1 MNISFSILSINNDV
15 IDRHNIE
22 IYNDDSIQQVKY
34 KLSTVITNK
43 NIKTYY
49 FFYKRLKTINPYD
62 VFKAL
67 SLNDTILIDKKKF
80 DTFCNNHNI
89 ELTMDKPYYDLDD
102 ILQIINKTEYLV
114 NEPIGIDNTNF
125 VVNPFKNR
133 YNYTSNSSTTTSD
146 LLLDYPLIENIFVC
160 FADDIID
167 YSKKVGLVLEN
178 IFNVYYPYLFQ
189 DKLFEKEQFLR
200 HDDYSDYDNYNK
212 MIDFHHTVYQ
222 EHNRLHTKNKGI
234 YSIYFV
240 LYTKEPFKFP
250 IDIFFKLIQSTK
262 EYPYIKLNPGKKQE
276 NIYRLYAP
284 FVSLNG
290 NKAPYYDKTRL
301 LRLKNIIKKNEVISY
316 LIEYETY
323 KIIIDI
329 DVNGYIY
336 YAINDLKLLTI
347 EEVNK
352 ITFYTINPLI
362 EKLIHYFD
370 PSEKIFNK
378 FETLE
383 HDTVDIIDMKL
394 KYLFDR
400 KKTNIHKYIKCFSP
414 IFNLIDEKETVKLRY
429 KRVSNF
435 NKTDSEQSYLI
446 DMMNL
451 QLPKETIINYFSNA
465 FNVSLEEAEQKL
477 QDIVYLYETKSNL
490 NQRKILKSKINP
502 GFPVEIS
509 KTENNME
516 VLISNINNIEYITNI
531 DVYINNLILISQEK
545 IHGQVINDLCHKIN
559 EIQIE
564 EIIVED
570 IRENEEGNLEQG
582 NTNFD
587 FNFDLNF
594 GVNNAPKLNVDKSSF
609 FKTLDLEESLF
620 EEIKGQKGVVEEP
633 LEVEEEVE
641 LEEPVE
647 VEDVQSPEESS
658 EEEVEEEESERETP
672 FQGSEEGESSEEEV
686 EGSEEEVEEVEVEE
700 PVKSTKE
707 SSNESVDKGTPEKKK
722 TPSNNNLFANEFEFV
737 GGANQSQHNYVFIYN
752 ELNKKELNKII
763 KREYEIYGAEI
774 KGYYRGFDKT
784 TCSIVKKTDAKIR
797 GLLIDVTDSEFSKIN
812 KKMVGYKVVNDIEIY
827 DSQGNKFTGKT
838 FITTL
843 NAWTTPPSIPTL
855 KNIYSIVSEG
865 WRDIDESDKLY
876 IYDNDYKLMGYYDG
890 KRFVDTNDESEQTVH
905 LGHPSPFL
913 KRLQEREPTL
923 FIKEDSQAFSQY
935 SKLCPWNIRRYPII
949 LTKEEKDQ
957 IDKEMPGSYY
967 SSIEYGTDPKNKYY
981 YICPQYWNLRTNKP
995 VRKEDVDPS
1004 KVIGQKELNPDLTK
1018 KYIFEFATPGHGH
1031 HALPSFLDKKS
1042 HPQGHF
1048 IPCCFKLNKK
1058 GDIPK
1063 AQLKRIEEAAKYM
1076 AKLDNSEVQKKDVV
1090 QEEENEE
1097 VSEYIQN
1104 GLKFPLPNKR
1114 KGELTVSLETF
1125 FNFNHTTCYSN
1136 LKTKKIKP
1144 NTACLFRRGVE
1155 NNKDQ
1160 SFLSVLTA
1168 IYKKNSIAE
1177 LKEHIVKHIT
1187 IDNIQDFHN
1196 GNLSHTFSKD
1206 DYFDQDI
1213 SKYTKSELYKKME
1226 PNPEGFKKIVNG
1238 LENFHKYI
1246 LDDAVQ
1252 IDHTYLWDIVCS
1264 GILKKTK
1271 TKSRIN
1277 LIILNEPMEDVTQNV
1292 NIICPTTVHSKFL
1305 FNLSYNSIF
1314 IYKRGDYYEPLI
1326 NYKEDEE
1333 FIYDD
1338 VFEIK
1343 IKDDLPF
1350 MKKILEAI
1358 NSSLGE
1364 CNGTII
1370 NKYYTFKKSIPLI
1383 ELIDEI
1389 GKLEKYSIKT
1399 QIMNYDGK
1407 IIALIVEYKDGDKVR
1422 SFYVPCAP
1430 SSKEKMAYELINDSH
1445 WKNYSITVKYLKKL
1459 YLDSNKKIPCL
1470 PKFRVIDKA
1479 LIVGVLT
1486 ITNQFI
1492 MLKYP
1497 EEARFHDELVN
1508 LSEHQYIHYSDAE
1521 YIDHDFV
1528 LKNNKLTREQD
1539 VISYLKLEQHFYNA
1553 YFNTLKVSI
1562 GDVKHLQI
1570 RKSIEEILHNNEM
1583 PYVEQYKEIK
1593 ELLMPLLKQ
1602 FEFIVYDNEV
1612 LKSIIEINI
1621 CKNTKDIYCS
1631 ENGTLLIPELNLFT
1645 REKNESAYLNKFID
1659 NLIRNHNIQT
1669 SIFEENHSTIYYTDE
1684 YNLSNNEILILE
1696 SSLIPYLDSLGEVVK
1711 KNKYIEFRGLED
1723 LTPNEIFQLLEQDI
1737 VVNEPTENV
1746 TLSYNTNNASQRE
1759 EVSEPLNKFGI
1770 VQSQEVEHILENAQH
1785 NVSPNEEPVV
1795 EYEEP
1800 SVESQGSYEKL
1811 AVKYE
1816 EPVVKYEELVVK
1828 YEGAEEHKGS
1838 EQLSDE
1844 EPEKLYE
1851 EVSDEEAENV
1861 LFEEEQV
1868 HEEESVEGSDEE
1880 SEGVLSEQAEVSD
1893 EEAEVEQAEVSD
1905 EEEVEPLV
1913 DESVVDESVKEKSAT
1928 PLLVNSYQVNSA
1940 ESNTS
1945 KPKIRLNNNCKL
1957 ESVTTDIYK
1966 ERLNNG
1972 KHKCIHKQY
1981 LSLVWSNYFK
1991 KQSTVWLNFG
2001 IKEPSHGIHFIPSV
2015 SCNYFLLS
2023 LILKDCDKPEY
2034 KPQYTSEYMSDIKRH
2049 LINGYKEL
2057 INDNNVLKLIKK
2069 WKKNGKVN
2077 EANSLL
2083 KSSVRFVDM
2092 FSVIINSPDYR
2103 LTITDF
2109 LIFMSSHNI
2118 PIILLYQSK
2127 KTNTFNGVK
2136 ICYTKESEYYYL
2148 VRVQNKLFPNG
2159 KEYNIFT
2166 LHLWSN
2172 GKNSRSKMST
2182 IRYSVNNETQITA
2195 KLMHEI
2201 EREDNMYTF
2210 EEYLSTKEL

>member
-1 MNISFSILSINNDV
+1 MNISFSILSPNNDV
-15 IDRHNIE
+15 IDTQNIE

-89 ELTMDKPYYDLDD
+89 ELTVDKPYYDLDD

-114 NEPIGIDNTNF
+114 NEPIGIDNINY

-146 LLLDYPLIENIFVC
+146 LLLNYPFIENIFVC
-160 FADDIID
+160 LADDIID
-167 YSKKVGLVLEN
+167 YSKQNGLVLEN

-200 HDDYSDYDNYNK
+200 YDDYSDYDTYNK
-212 MIDFHHTVYQ
+212 MIDFHHSVFE
-222 EHNRLHTKNKGI
+222 EHASLHTKNKGI

-290 NKAPYYDKTRL
+290 NKAPYYDKTRI

-352 ITFYTINPLI
+352 ITFDTINPLI

-383 HDTVDIIDMKL
+383 HETVDIIDMKL

-414 IFNLIDEKETVKLRY
+414 IFNLIDEKETIKLRY

-451 QLPKETIINYFSNA
+451 QLPKETIINYFSTA

-477 QDIVYLYETKSNL
+477 EDIVYLYETKSNL

-509 KTENNME
+509 KAENNME
-516 VLISNINNIEYITNI
+516 VLITNINNIQYIRNI

-564 EIIVED
+564 EIMIEET
-570 IRENEEGNLEQG
+570 RENEESNVEQI
-582 NTNFD
+582 NTNVEFD
-587 FNFDLNF
+587 FDLNF
-594 GVNNAPKLNVDKSSF
+594 GVNNSPKINVDKSSF
-609 FKTLDLEESLF
+609 FKTLDLEPASPELVSPEL
-620 EEIKGQKGVVEEP
+620 EEQVSVAPLLNAPIIEEP
-633 LEVEEEVE
+633 VQGLEVSVQESDEEPEEEEAVAEESDEEPEEEEAVGEESGEEPEEEEEVGE
-641 LEEPVE
+641 DSGQEDEPPFQQSEEE
-647 VEDVQSPEESS
+647 VS
-658 EEEVEEEESERETP
+658 EEEVEP
-672 FQGSEEGESSEEEV
+672 
-686 EGSEEEVEEVEVEE
+686 
-700 PVKSTKE
+700 K
-707 SSNESVDKGTPEKKK
+707 PEKKK
-722 TPSNNNLFANEFEFV
+722 TPNNLFANDFEFV
-737 GGANQSQHNYVFIYN
+737 GGASQEEHNYVFIYN

-784 TCSIVKKTDAKIR
+784 TCSIVKQPDAKIR
-797 GLLIDVTDSEFSKIN
+797 GILLDVTNAEFSKIT
-812 KKMVGYKVVNDIEIY
+812 KKMVGYKLVNDIEIY
-827 DSQGNKFTGKT
+827 DSQGNKFNGKT
-838 FITTL
+838 FMTTL
-843 NAWTTPPSIPTL
+843 NAWTSPPSVPTL

-876 IYDNDYKLMGYYDG
+876 VYDNEYKLMGYYDG
-890 KRFVDTNDESEQTVH
+890 KRYVDTTDESEQTVIN

-913 KRLQEREPTL
+913 KKLQEREPTL

-949 LTKEEKDQ
+949 LTKQEKDQ
-957 IDKEMPGSYY
+957 IDKEMPGSYH

-1058 GDIPK
+1058 GEIPK

-1076 AKLDNSEVQKKDVV
+1076 AKLDNSELQKKDVV
-1090 QEEENEE
+1090 EEEEGE
-1097 VSEYIQN
+1097 VSDYIQN

-1114 KGELTVSLETF
+1114 KGELTVSLESF

-1136 LKTKKIKP
+1136 LKTKKIKT

-1155 NNKDQ
+1155 NNKEQ
-1160 SFLSVLTA
+1160 SFLSVLAA
-1168 IYKKNSIAE
+1168 IYKKNSLAE

-1196 GNLSHTFSKD
+1196 GNLSHTFSKE
-1206 DYFDQDI
+1206 DYFEQDV
-1213 SKYTKSELYKKME
+1213 SKYTKSELYKKMTT
-1226 PNPEGFKKIVNG
+1226 NPEGFKKIANG

-1277 LIILNEPMEDVTQNV
+1277 LIILNETMDDVTQNV

-1389 GKLEKYSIKT
+1389 GKLAQYSIKT

-1407 IIALIVEYKDGDKVR
+1407 IIALIVEYKDGVKVR
-1422 SFYVPCAP
+1422 TFYVPCAP
-1430 SSKEKMAYELINDSH
+1430 SSKENMPYELINDSH

-1470 PKFRVIDKA
+1470 PKFRVIDKS
-1479 LIVGVLT
+1479 LIVGILT

-1497 EEARFHDELVN
+1497 EEMRFHDELVD
-1508 LSEHQYIHYSDAE
+1508 LTEHQYIHYSDAE

-1528 LKNNKLTREQD
+1528 LKNNRLTREQD
-1539 VISYLKLEQHFYNA
+1539 VISYLKLEQHFYSA

-1562 GDVKHLQI
+1562 GDVKNLQI
-1570 RKSIEEILHNNEM
+1570 RKSIEEVLHNNEL
-1583 PYVEQYKEIK
+1583 PYFEQYKQIK
-1593 ELLMPLLKQ
+1593 ALLMPLLKQ
-1602 FEFIVYDNEV
+1602 FEFIVYDNKV

-1684 YNLSNNEILILE
+1684 YNLSENEILILE

-1711 KNKYIEFRGLED
+1711 KNKYVEFRGLED
-1723 LTPNEIFQLLEQDI
+1723 LTPNEIFQLLEQD
-1737 VVNEPTENV
+1737 VAENV
-1746 TLSYNTNNASQRE
+1746 QNENVRLSYNTDTD
-1759 EVSEPLNKFGI
+1759 EPIEAVNLFGI
-1770 VQSQEVEHILENAQH
+1770 DQSQEVEHILEDAKTMSPS
-1785 NVSPNEEPVV
+1785 VSSGLESSVSSNLKPTV
-1795 EYEEP
+1795 EY
-1800 SVESQGSYEKL
+1800 Q
-1811 AVKYE
+1811 
-1816 EPVVKYEELVVK
+1816 
-1828 YEGAEEHKGS
+1828 GAEEHKGS
-1838 EQLSDE
+1838 EDVDEPVYEEDQGDVE
-1844 EPEKLYE
+1844 EPEYE
-1851 EVSDEEAENV
+1851 
-1861 LFEEEQV
+1861 
-1868 HEEESVEGSDEE
+1868 
-1880 SEGVLSEQAEVSD
+1880 
-1893 EEAEVEQAEVSD
+1893 
-1905 EEEVEPLV
+1905 
-1913 DESVVDESVKEKSAT
+1913 
-1928 PLLVNSYQVNSA
+1928 
-1940 ESNTS
+1940 
-1945 KPKIRLNNNCKL
+1945 
-1957 ESVTTDIYK
+1957 
-1966 ERLNNG
+1966 
-1972 KHKCIHKQY
+1972 
-1981 LSLVWSNYFK
+1981 
-1991 KQSTVWLNFG
+1991 
-2001 IKEPSHGIHFIPSV
+2001 
-2015 SCNYFLLS
+2015 
-2023 LILKDCDKPEY
+2023 
-2034 KPQYTSEYMSDIKRH
+2034 
-2049 LINGYKEL
+2049 
-2057 INDNNVLKLIKK
+2057 
-2069 WKKNGKVN
+2069 
-2077 EANSLL
+2077 
-2083 KSSVRFVDM
+2083 
-2092 FSVIINSPDYR
+2092 
-2103 LTITDF
+2103 
-2109 LIFMSSHNI
+2109 
-2118 PIILLYQSK
+2118 
-2127 KTNTFNGVK
+2127 
-2136 ICYTKESEYYYL
+2136 
-2148 VRVQNKLFPNG
+2148 
-2159 KEYNIFT
+2159 
-2166 LHLWSN
+2166 
-2172 GKNSRSKMST
+2172 
-2182 IRYSVNNETQITA
+2182 
-2195 KLMHEI
+2195 
-2201 EREDNMYTF
+2201 
-2210 EEYLSTKEL
+2210 

>member
-1 MNISFSILSINNDV
+1 M
-15 IDRHNIE
+15 
-22 IYNDDSIQQVKY
+22 
-34 KLSTVITNK
+34 
-43 NIKTYY
+43 
-49 FFYKRLKTINPYD
+49 
-62 VFKAL
+62 
-67 SLNDTILIDKKKF
+67 
-80 DTFCNNHNI
+80 
-89 ELTMDKPYYDLDD
+89 
-102 ILQIINKTEYLV
+102 
-114 NEPIGIDNTNF
+114 
-125 VVNPFKNR
+125 
-133 YNYTSNSSTTTSD
+133 
-146 LLLDYPLIENIFVC
+146 
-160 FADDIID
+160 
-167 YSKKVGLVLEN
+167 
-178 IFNVYYPYLFQ
+178 
-189 DKLFEKEQFLR
+189 
-200 HDDYSDYDNYNK
+200 
-212 MIDFHHTVYQ
+212 
-222 EHNRLHTKNKGI
+222 
-234 YSIYFV
+234 
-240 LYTKEPFKFP
+240 
-250 IDIFFKLIQSTK
+250 
-262 EYPYIKLNPGKKQE
+262 
-276 NIYRLYAP
+276 
-284 FVSLNG
+284 
-290 NKAPYYDKTRL
+290 

-316 LIEYETY
+316 VVEYGAY

-336 YAINDLKLLTI
+336 YNINDLKLLKI
-347 EEVNK
+347 EEINK
-352 ITFYTINPLI
+352 IVVDTINPLI

-370 PSEKIFNK
+370 PSEKIFNR
-378 FETLE
+378 FIELE
-383 HDTVDIIDMKL
+383 NDTVDIIDMKV

-414 IFNLIDEKETVKLRY
+414 VLNLIDEKDTIKLRY

-435 NKTDSEQSYLI
+435 NKTDSEQTYLI

-451 QLPKETIINYFSNA
+451 QLPKETIITYFSTA

-477 QDIVYLYETKSNL
+477 GDIVYLYETKSNL

-509 KTENNME
+509 KVENNIE
-516 VLISNINNIEYITNI
+516 VVISNIDNIQYFNNIDI
-531 DVYINNLILISQEK
+531 YINNLILISQEK

-559 EIQIE
+559 EI
-564 EIIVED
+564 
-570 IRENEEGNLEQG
+570 
-582 NTNFD
+582 
-587 FNFDLNF
+587 
-594 GVNNAPKLNVDKSSF
+594 
-609 FKTLDLEESLF
+609 
-620 EEIKGQKGVVEEP
+620 EIK
-633 LEVEEEVE
+633 EVFI
-641 LEEPVE
+641 
-647 VEDVQSPEESS
+647 
-658 EEEVEEEESERETP
+658 EEEVEEENKVVLEQNNANFDFDLDFGINNGPKINVDTSTFFKKLNVESVK
-672 FQGSEEGESSEEEV
+672 EEEPV
-686 EGSEEEVEEVEVEE
+686 KEESDYEEEEEVEEQEVVKDESEEEKEVEE
-700 PVKSTKE
+700 PVKDE
-707 SSNESVDKGTPEKKK
+707 SEEEEQEEEEQEEDEVSEEEQEEDEDEEQEEEEQEEEQESVKEEVPKKEEPPK
-722 TPSNNNLFANEFEFV
+722 NNLFKNNFEFV
-737 GGANQSQHNYVFIYN
+737 GGSNKEETINLFMYN
-752 ELNKKELNKII
+752 ELNKKELSKII
-763 KREYEIYGAEI
+763 KREYEIYGAEL

-784 TCSIVKKTDAKIR
+784 TCSIIKKTDTKIR
-797 GLLIDVTDSEFSKIN
+797 GILVIVTAQEFAKII
-812 KKMVGYKVVNDIEIY
+812 KKMAGYKVVDDVEIY
-827 DSQGNKFTGKT
+827 DSQGNKFTGKA
-838 FITTL
+838 FITNL
-843 NAWTTPPSIPTL
+843 NDWTTPPSVPTL
-855 KNIYSIVSEG
+855 KYIYSIAIEG
-865 WRDIDESDKLY
+865 WRDIDESGKLY
-876 IYDNDYKLMGYYDG
+876 VYDNEYKLMGYYDG
-890 KRFVDTNDESEQTVH
+890 KQFIDTTDESEQTVIN

-913 KRLQEREPTL
+913 KKLQEREPTL

-957 IDKEMPGSYY
+957 IDKEMPGSYH

-1058 GDIPK
+1058 GEIPK

-1076 AKLDNSEVQKKDVV
+1076 AKLDNSEVQKKEVTK
-1090 QEEENEE
+1090 EEEGE

-1136 LKTKKIKP
+1136 LKTKKIKQ

-1155 NNKDQ
+1155 NNKEQ
-1160 SFLSVLTA
+1160 SFLSVLVA

-1177 LKEHIVKHIT
+1177 LKEYIVKVIT

-1213 SKYTKSELYKKME
+1213 SAYTKSELYKKME
-1226 PNPEGFKKIVNG
+1226 TNLEGFKKIVNG

-1246 LDDAVQ
+1246 LDDTVN

-1271 TKSRIN
+1271 IKTRIN
-1277 LIILNEPMEDVTQNV
+1277 LIILNETMDDVTQNI
-1292 NIICPTTVHSKFL
+1292 NIICPTTFHSKFL
-1305 FNLSYNSIF
+1305 FNLNYNSIF

-1350 MKKILEAI
+1350 MRKILESI

-1383 ELIDEI
+1383 ELLDEI
-1389 GKLEKYSIKT
+1389 GKLEKYSVKT

-1407 IIALIVEYKDGDKVR
+1407 IIALIVEYKDGEKIR
-1422 SFYVPCAP
+1422 TFYVPCAP
-1430 SSKEKMAYELINDSH
+1430 SSKEKMNYELINDSH
-1445 WKNYSITVKYLKKL
+1445 WKNYSVTVKYLKKL

-1479 LIVGVLT
+1479 LIVGILT

-1497 EEARFHDELVN
+1497 EEARFHDELVD
-1508 LSEHQYIHYSDAE
+1508 LSEHQYIHYSDTE
-1521 YIDHDFV
+1521 YINHDFV

-1539 VISYLKLEQHFYNA
+1539 VISYLKLEQQFYNA

-1562 GDVKHLQI
+1562 GDIKNLQI
-1570 RKSIEEILHNNEM
+1570 RKALEEVLHNNEL
-1583 PYVEQYKEIK
+1583 PYSQQYNTIKEI
-1593 ELLMPLLKQ
+1593 LTPLLKQ
-1602 FEFIVYDNEV
+1602 FEYIVYDNKV

-1631 ENGTLLIPELNLFT
+1631 ENGSLLLPELNLFT
-1645 REKNESAYLNKFID
+1645 REKNDVAYLNKFID

-1684 YNLSNNEILILE
+1684 YNLSENEILILE

-1723 LTPNEIFQLLEQDI
+1723 LTPNEIFQLLEQD
-1737 VVNEPTENV
+1737 VVDDTKTPEDV
-1746 TLSYNTNNASQRE
+1746 TLSYDTTDGDNVRTGNVMTGNAMSDKLMTGNVRTD
-1759 EVSEPLNKFGI
+1759 VKEPLNLFGI
-1770 VQSQEVEHILENAQH
+1770 EESQEVEHILKEA
-1785 NVSPNEEPVV
+1785 SPNASKEEVSEVV
-1795 EYEEP
+1795 EEKPSVYEEVDEEEP
-1800 SVESQGSYEKL
+1800 SV
-1811 AVKYE
+1811 YE
-1816 EPVVKYEELVVK
+1816 EVEEDELSVNEEEEEEEPSVYEEEQEL
-1828 YEGAEEHKGS
+1828 S
-1838 EQLSDE
+1838 EDE
-1844 EPEKLYE
+1844 EP
-1851 EVSDEEAENV
+1851 
-1861 LFEEEQV
+1861 
-1868 HEEESVEGSDEE
+1868 
-1880 SEGVLSEQAEVSD
+1880 
-1893 EEAEVEQAEVSD
+1893 D
-1905 EEEVEPLV
+1905 EEEVSEELSV
-1913 DESVVDESVKEKSAT
+1913 DEEKQEIPKKRQFIKEEPIKEEVEESDEENSLSPLTISSNSVLSANSVLSE
-1928 PLLVNSYQVNSA
+1928 NSVPFKA
-1940 ESNTS
+1940 
-1945 KPKIRLNNNCKL
+1945 PKIKLNNNCKL
-1957 ESVTTDIYK
+1957 ESMTTDIYK
-1966 ERLNNG
+1966 DRLNNG
-1972 KHKCIHKQY
+1972 NHKCIHKQY

-2001 IKEPSHGIHFIPSV
+2001 IKEPRQGISFLPSV

-2034 KPQYTSEYMSDIKRH
+2034 KNQYTREYMSDIKTH
-2049 LINGYKEL
+2049 LINGYREM
-2057 INDNNVLKLIKK
+2057 IHDNNVLKLIKK
-2069 WKKNGKVN
+2069 WKKNGKVT

-2083 KSSVRFVDM
+2083 KSSVRFTDM
-2092 FSVIINSPDYR
+2092 FNVIINSPDYR

-2109 LIFMSSHNI
+2109 LVFMTYHKL

-2127 KTNTFNGVK
+2127 KTNTFSGVK
-2136 ICYTKESEYYYL
+2136 ICYTRESEYYYL
-2148 VRVQNKLFPNG
+2148 VRVQNKLYPND

-2172 GKNSRSKMST
+2172 GKNSRNKMST
-2182 IRYSVNNETQITA
+2182 IRYSVNNEMQLTA
-2195 KLMHEI
+2195 KLLHEI
-2201 EREDNMYTF
+2201 EKDDNMYTF
-2210 EEYLSTKEL
+2210 EEYLENKEL